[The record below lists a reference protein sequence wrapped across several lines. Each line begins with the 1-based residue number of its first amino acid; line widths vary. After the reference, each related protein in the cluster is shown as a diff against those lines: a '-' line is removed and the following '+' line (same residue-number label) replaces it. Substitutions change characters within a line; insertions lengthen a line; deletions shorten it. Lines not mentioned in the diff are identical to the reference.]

1 MKNKFYHT
9 CGLSVPR
16 QNGKNGAPEGQIKKL
31 LPKRAVSLSAT
42 QEESW
47 WRLPDGLDK
56 KEQRY
61 ILGFLFGT
69 DDTAPWQWDA
79 QHKHPILYWE
89 TTEKKNE

>member
-1 MKNKFYHT
+1 MEAPIFQFYYCEEIPIRRYVNDKLLET
-9 CGLSVPR
+9 
-16 QNGKNGAPEGQIKKL
+16 KKL
-31 LPKRAVSLSAT
+31 SPKRAVSLSAT

-61 ILGFLFGT
+61 IPGFPFGT

-79 QHKHPILYWE
+79 QRKRPVLYWE